1 MPWWSWILIW
11 IALIALS
18 LLFYVLMGI
27 RLFRK
32 FMATVKELGAAG
44 DKLGRLTDPGSLTDP
59 GTLTDPGS
67 ETGDPDGARPQVP
80 RIVPGAAVFA
90 APHHVREEYHASK
103 SARVE
108 ARRQRRIRRKAER
121 GQPQALGDIEFR

>member
-59 GTLTDPGS
+59 DP
-67 ETGDPDGARPQVP
+67 ETGDSDGGRPQVP
-80 RIVPGAAVFA
+80 HIMPGAAVFA
-90 APHHVREEYHASK
+90 SPHHVREEYHASK

-108 ARRQRRIRRKAER
+108 ARRQRRIRRKVER
-121 GQPQALGDIEFR
+121 GQPQTLRDIEFR

>member
-27 RLFRK
+27 RLWRK

-44 DKLGRLTDPGSLTDP
+44 DKLGHLPDPGAVPEPATD
-59 GTLTDPGS
+59 LLADPAAA
-67 ETGDPDGARPQVP
+67 TQT
-80 RIVPGAAVFA
+80 VPGAAVFA
-90 APHHVREEYHASK
+90 SPHQMRHDYHASK
-103 SARVE
+103 SSRVE
-108 ARRQRRIRRKAER
+108 ARRQRRMRRKAER
-121 GQPQALGDIEFR
+121 GQPQALRDIEFR